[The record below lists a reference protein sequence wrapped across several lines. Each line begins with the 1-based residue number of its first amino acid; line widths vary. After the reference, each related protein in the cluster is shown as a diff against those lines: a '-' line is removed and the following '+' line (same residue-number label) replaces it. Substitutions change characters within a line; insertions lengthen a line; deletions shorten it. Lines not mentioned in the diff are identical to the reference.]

1 MKRPRKRSW
10 KGPENN
16 RCPFPG
22 DRILKWMRARVG
34 SVPPHRDKYF
44 HLLRLLGWGLPVI
57 LGFLI
62 LIPSAA
68 AMSGEMRGPD
78 GPGQLVPSGE
88 SLESSPLK
96 LGLQGV
102 LWLYQHGVSPVNPNR
117 CGFRPSCS
125 AYGSVAVREHGPFW
139 GVLLTA
145 DRLLR
150 CHYFKRPG
158 PFTLLLSNGKILD
171 LPPEK
176 PHPEHFKP

>member
-10 KGPENN
+10 KRQENN
-16 RCPFPG
+16 LCPFPG
-22 DRILKWMRARVG
+22 DRALNWIKAKFG
-34 SVPPHRDKYF
+34 PVPPRPDKY
-44 HLLRLLGWGLPVI
+44 LYQLRLLRWGLPFFLGLMMLLPPAAI
-57 LGFLI
+57 L
-62 LIPSAA
+62 A
-68 AMSGEMRGPD
+68 GEMRGPD
-78 GPGQLVPSGE
+78 GPGHPVSSGE
-88 SLESSPLK
+88 PWESSPLK

-102 LWLYQHGVSPVNPNR
+102 LWLYQRGVSPINPDR

-158 PFTLLLSNGKILD
+158 PFTLLLPDGKILD
-171 LPPEK
+171 LPPDK
-176 PHPEHFKP
+176 LHPENFEP